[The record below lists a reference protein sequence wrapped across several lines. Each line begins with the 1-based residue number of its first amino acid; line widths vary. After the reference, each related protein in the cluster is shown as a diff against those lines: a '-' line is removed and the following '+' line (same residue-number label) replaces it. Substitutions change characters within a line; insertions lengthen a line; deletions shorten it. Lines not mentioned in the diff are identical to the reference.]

1 MANVHI
7 VVVNYNTAGLLR
19 RCLDHA
25 IASRAEA
32 TMSLTVVDNGS
43 TDGSL
48 AMLREEYPQV
58 RALRSERNLGF
69 SGGNNLALRQILA
82 ELSPQTAREHDYIL
96 LVNSDLFL
104 APDTIDG
111 LVRFAE
117 GRSEVG
123 AVGPRVEKLDGTLDL
138 ACRRSFPTPASAF
151 FTLFGLSRRFPG
163 NARFAA
169 YNLTN
174 LDPAQLTEVDAVTA
188 ACMLVRVSAIDQV
201 GLLDERFFM
210 YGEDLDWAYRLKAQ
224 GWRIF
229 YNPSVRAL
237 HQKGATSAR
246 QSGRMIVEFYR
257 AMYLFHQ
264 KHYAARSPRPLNWL
278 VAAGIAARG
287 GVALGLNLLRP
298 VTKKRVA
305 R

>member
-1 MANVHI
+1 MANVHV

-19 RCLDHA
+19 RCLDHVS
-25 IASRAEA
+25 ASQAEA
-32 TMSLTVVDNGS
+32 TISLTVVDNGS
-43 TDGSL
+43 TDDSM
-48 AMLREEYPQV
+48 AVLREEYPQV

-82 ELSPQTAREHDYIL
+82 ALPPQAARGHEYIL

-104 APDTIDG
+104 APDTIAG
-111 LVRFAE
+111 LVAFAE
-117 GRSEVG
+117 DRPEVG
-123 AVGPRVEKLDGTLDL
+123 AVGPRVEKPDGTLDL
-138 ACRRSFPTPASAF
+138 ACRRSFPTPANAF
-151 FTLFGLSRRFPG
+151 FKLFGLSRRFPG

-174 LDPAQLTEVDAVTA
+174 LDPAQLTEVDAVTG
-188 ACMLVRVSAIDQV
+188 ACMLVRVSAIDEI

-224 GWRIF
+224 GWRVF
-229 YNPSVRAL
+229 YNPAVRAL

-264 KHYAARSPRPLNWL
+264 KHYATRSPRPLNWL
-278 VAAGIAARG
+278 VAAGITARG

-305 R
+305 

>member
-1 MANVHI
+1 MANVHV
-7 VVVNYNTAGLLR
+7 VVVNHNTVGLLR
-19 RCLDHA
+19 WCLSHV
-25 IASRAEA
+25 IASRADA
-32 TMSLTVVDNGS
+32 TIALTVVDNGS

-48 AMLREEYPQV
+48 AMLREDYPQV

-69 SGGNNLALRQILA
+69 SGGNNLALRRILA
-82 ELSPQTAREHDYIL
+82 ELPPQAAREHEYIL
-96 LVNSDLFL
+96 LVNSDLFV
-104 APDTIDG
+104 APDTIAG
-111 LVRFAE
+111 LVAFAE
-117 GRSEVG
+117 GRPEVG
-123 AVGPRVEKLDGTLDL
+123 AVGPRVEKPDGTLDL
-138 ACRRSFPTPASAF
+138 ACRRSFPTPANAF
-151 FTLFGLSRRFPG
+151 FKLFGLSRRFPG

-174 LDPAQLTEVDAVTA
+174 LDPGQLTEVDAVTG
-188 ACMLVRVSAIDQV
+188 ACMLVRVSAIDRV

-224 GWRIF
+224 GWQVF
-229 YNPSVRAL
+229 YNPAVRAL

-264 KHYAARSPRPLNWL
+264 KHYATRSPRPLNWL

-305 R
+305 

>member
-7 VVVNYNTAGLLR
+7 VVVNYNTVGLLR
-19 RCLDHA
+19 RCLDHVS
-25 IASRAEA
+25 ASQTDA
-32 TMSLTVVDNGS
+32 TVSLTVVDNGS

-48 AMLREEYPQV
+48 AVLREEYPQV

-82 ELSPQTAREHDYIL
+82 ELPSQAARAHEYIL

-104 APDTIDG
+104 EPDTIAG
-111 LVRFAE
+111 LISFAE
-117 GRSEVG
+117 EYPQVG
-123 AVGPRVEKLDGTLDL
+123 VVGPRVQKHDGTLDL
-138 ACRRSFPTPASAF
+138 ACRRSFPTPANAF
-151 FTLFGLSRRFPG
+151 FKLSGLSRRFPG
-163 NARFAA
+163 NVRFAA
-169 YNLTN
+169 YNLTD
-174 LDPAQLTEVDAVTA
+174 LDPAQLTEVDAVTG

-210 YGEDLDWAYRLKAQ
+210 YGEDLDWAYRIKAQ
-224 GWRIF
+224 GWQIF
-229 YNPSVRAL
+229 YNPAVRAL

-264 KHYAARSPRPLNWL
+264 KHYATRSPRPLNWL

-298 VTKKRVA
+298 TTKKRVA
-305 R
+305 